1 MFLYRSKWLKKSY
14 SKASIPTKI
23 LLSQFI
29 KEILKEEMMEK
40 GETTEKEEVGEEVE
54 EEGGE
59 GEIEEIEGIEGIE
72 EMVKGLKEE
81 IEDREEIGTDPGDKD
96 KRRST

>member
-14 SKASIPTKI
+14 SKASIPTKV

-59 GEIEEIEGIEGIE
+59 GEIEGIE

>member
-14 SKASIPTKI
+14 SKASIPTKV

-59 GEIEEIEGIEGIE
+59 GEIEGIEGIE

-81 IEDREEIGTDPGDKD
+81 IEDREEIGTGPGDKD
-96 KRRST
+96 KKRST